1 MEDAAAKSRWA
12 ASATGVVSI
21 EGCGEKL
28 FLSYIGSL
36 VITNTPFTYKEKYI
50 Q

>member
-1 MEDAAAKSRWA
+1 MKDAAAKSRWVA
-12 ASATGVVSI
+12 TTTGVASI
-21 EGCGEKL
+21 EGCGGEII
-28 FLSYIGSL
+28 LSYIGSL